1 MRDINVIIDLKKNL
15 VRLKLQF
22 GTLLVKFYSFSLK
35 EAKWNRSN
43 EEFYLYICPATV
55 TVL

>member
-22 GTLLVKFYSFSLK
+22 GIDCKIKKTT
-35 EAKWNRSN
+35 A
-43 EEFYLYICPATV
+43 C
-55 TVL
+55 